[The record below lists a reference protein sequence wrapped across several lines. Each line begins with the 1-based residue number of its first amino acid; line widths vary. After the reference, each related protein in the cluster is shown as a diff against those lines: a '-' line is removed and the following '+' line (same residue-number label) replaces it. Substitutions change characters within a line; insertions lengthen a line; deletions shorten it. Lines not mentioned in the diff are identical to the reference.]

1 MDAMEIYSN
10 FATNQVVTFSPT
22 IMVKVFPFG
31 MFYSRGMNNGGEK
44 NHLVGPVLVI
54 LGGQPVGEHVPL
66 HDGESLRVLVHPVR
80 ARGAKVPS
88 QELRPRR
95 RQPPPPRL
103 LRRGHRGVLG
113 HVDVPTRRGGG
124 AHVDGEKGYKN

>member
-10 FATNQVVTFSPT
+10 FAGNQVVTFSPT

-31 MFYSRGMNNGGEK
+31 MFYSRGMNNGGGK

-66 HDGESLRVLVHPVR
+66 HDGEFLRVLVRV
-80 ARGAKVPS
+80 RGAKVPS
-88 QELRPRR
+88 QERRPRR

-103 LRRGHRGVLG
+103 PRRGHRGVLR
-113 HVDVPTRRGGG
+113 HVDVPARRGGG
-124 AHVDGEKGYKN
+124 AHVDDKQSCEN